1 MSKLRMEELCCLAAA
16 GVVLRSTEKWLIYG
30 VVKKKALNLTEG
42 LEKWVTLLVFSVIAV
57 IMDQQ
62 LLKTN
67 VVQQYVQSLL
77 DMIEEEEELKNRV
90 ETRLET

>member
-1 MSKLRMEELCCLAAA
+1 MCYSPSQGGCCSIL
-16 GVVLRSTEKWLIYG
+16 STPPLPASLPE
-30 VVKKKALNLTEG
+30 
-42 LEKWVTLLVFSVIAV
+42 
-57 IMDQQ
+57 DQQ

-90 ETRLET
+90 ETSLET

>member
-1 MSKLRMEELCCLAAA
+1 MLIKFKQKSIDLFRYNFSLTVTAPARGGAAA
-16 GVVLRSTEKWLIYG
+16 SSAPPLPASLPE
-30 VVKKKALNLTEG
+30 
-42 LEKWVTLLVFSVIAV
+42 
-57 IMDQQ
+57 DQQ

-67 VVQQYVQSLL
+67 VVQHYVQSLL